1 MTVFPR
7 VAGLIAAL
15 LFLVACGSQPISLTG
30 RVLDQKGSAVSK
42 AEIFTEPE
50 TDVVMTNNR
59 GFFTL
64 RQRLNESG
72 ETEPIAAGVYK
83 IKVRKFGF
91 EDAAYEVTIEGGP
104 TKVPDITLAPRT
116 PDINETAPDLTQ
128 EKEFEADTT
137 STPVIGN

>member
-1 MTVFPR
+1 MNVFHR
-7 VAGLIAAL
+7 VAGLIAAVP
-15 LFLVACGSQPISLTG
+15 FLVACGSQPISLTG

-42 AEIFTEPE
+42 AEIFTEPD

-72 ETEPIAAGVYK
+72 ETEPISAGVYK

-91 EDAAYEVTIEGGP
+91 EDAAYEVTIEDGP

-116 PDINETAPDLTQ
+116 PDINETAPDPTQ
-128 EKEFEADTT
+128 ERGFEADTT